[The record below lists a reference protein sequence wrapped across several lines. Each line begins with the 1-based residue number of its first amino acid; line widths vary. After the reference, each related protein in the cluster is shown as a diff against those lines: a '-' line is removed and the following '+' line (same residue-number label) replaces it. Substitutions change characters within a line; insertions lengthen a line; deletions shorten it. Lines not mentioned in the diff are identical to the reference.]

1 MRETVCRYSSD
12 GKVIITLVGD
22 SKRCNKITSIEAE
35 MILFHGA
42 FMLIGPGLITAI
54 GADHPAD
61 YG

>member
-1 MRETVCRYSSD
+1 MRETGYRYSSD
-12 GKVIITLVGD
+12 DKVIITLAGD

-35 MILFHGA
+35 MTLLHGA

-54 GADHPAD
+54 GADQPAY